1 MPDRTYLRCSSRSSR
16 RRSGFGIGY
25 YYLAISH
32 DRKQTFQ
39 AFTRLPV
46 VAPRFELGDKQGVE
60 IFYNAALTEWLKVA
74 ADLQVVQPG
83 VAGAPSATIFGVRLK
98 IDF

>member
-1 MPDRTYLRCSSRSSR
+1 VRASSRCRASVPDRTYLRYSSRSSR

-39 AFTRLPV
+39 
-46 VAPRFELGDKQGVE
+46 GVE

-74 ADLQVVQPG
+74 ADLQIVQPG

>member
-1 MPDRTYLRCSSRSSR
+1 LRCSSRSSR
-16 RRSGFGIGY
+16 RRSGLGIGY

-39 AFTRLPV
+39 PFTRLPV

-60 IFYNAALTEWLKVA
+60 IFYNAALTEWLKIA
-74 ADLQVVQPG
+74 ADLQIVQPG
-83 VAGAPSATIFGVRLK
+83 WPARPARRSLAF
-98 IDF
+98 D